1 MATGLPTTF
10 AELREAFF
18 RELERDAHQAV
29 ADVLRWQWHASL
41 YRHFP
46 LLSCFIQDCLARGRD
61 IAQGGC
67 LYTFLQPEAVGMTN
81 VVDGL
86 AAIKVLVE
94 REGESAVRRTRANRR
109 RGSAGASPS
118 PAKKRYTLDDFR
130 AAIRANFDGH
140 AELRR
145 AIVRDCPKHG
155 QDVAWVNQLFADVTG
170 GWCSFLEGHTSRYG
184 GPVLPG
190 FLGWT
195 VWIQFGEQT
204 PATPDGRLAG
214 VPLANS
220 LANATGVRIKGFP
233 GLVLSATGL
242 DHSRG
247 LGGITFNVR
256 FGANSLAAE
265 GGVERLKGL
274 IEAAFDLGLYQVQ
287 VDLSSPDVLRDAQ
300 AHPEKHDDLLVR
312 IGGYLVPFT
321 LLPRH
326 AQEDVMA
333 RTELEL

>member
-1 MATGLPTTF
+1 
-10 AELREAFF
+10 
-18 RELERDAHQAV
+18 
-29 ADVLRWQWHASL
+29 
-41 YRHFP
+41 
-46 LLSCFIQDCLARGRD
+46 
-61 IAQGGC
+61 
-67 LYTFLQPEAVGMTN
+67 
-81 VVDGL
+81 
-86 AAIKVLVE
+86 
-94 REGESAVRRTRANRR
+94 
-109 RGSAGASPS
+109 
-118 PAKKRYTLDDFR
+118 
-130 AAIRANFDGH
+130 
-140 AELRR
+140 LRR
-145 AIVRDCPKHG
+145 AILRDCPKHG
-155 QDVAWVNQLFADVTG
+155 NDVAWVNQLFADVAG
-170 GWCSFLEGHTSRYG
+170 GWCSALEGHTSRYG

-195 VWIQFGEQT
+195 VWIHFGEQT

-214 VPLANS
+214 TPLANS
-220 LANATGVRIKGFP
+220 LANCTGVKVKGFP
-233 GLVLSATGL
+233 SLVLSASGF

-287 VDLSSPDVLRDAQ
+287 IDLLRDAQ
-300 AHPEKHDDLLVR
+300 AHPEAHDDLFVR

-326 AQEDVMA
+326 AQEDVIA